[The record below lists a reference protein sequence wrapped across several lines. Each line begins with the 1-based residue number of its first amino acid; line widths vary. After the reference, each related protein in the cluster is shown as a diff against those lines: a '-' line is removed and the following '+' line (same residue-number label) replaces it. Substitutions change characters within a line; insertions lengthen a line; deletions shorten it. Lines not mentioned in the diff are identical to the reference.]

1 MISNELS
8 TIQFKDGQR
17 AEIALA
23 MASFQGEITVIETP
37 VVRPEMPGDW
47 RRTLTLPGSANGSA
61 LDQQEAAMLKTI
73 RALADK
79 GIGISGMQKQLKADP
94 RRIRMLA
101 RKGKIDIP
109 DARATQPRTIGAK
122 ARSALIDARAAKRA
136 QLAIKLKPLAAKGM
150 TIQAMSDETGAS
162 NRTVLATIEEHNIV
176 RGPKTKL
183 EA

>member
-8 TIQFKDGQR
+8 TIQFKNLQR
-17 AEIALA
+17 AELAEA
-23 MASFQGEITVIETP
+23 MARFQGTITVIEAP
-37 VVRPEMPGDW
+37 LVRAEQPGDW
-47 RRTLTLPGSANGSA
+47 RRTLTLPGSANVSA
-61 LDQQEAAMLKTI
+61 LDRQEAIMLDTI
-73 RALADK
+73 RSMAAQ

-150 TIQAMSDETGAS
+150 TIQAMSDATGAS
-162 NRTVLATIEEHNIV
+162 KRTVMATIEEHNIV

>member
-8 TIQFKDGQR
+8 TIQAKDAQR
-17 AEIALA
+17 AELAQA
-23 MASFQGEITVIETP
+23 MACFQGQITVIESP
-37 VVRPEMPGDW
+37 VVRAEAASDW
-47 RRTLTLPGSANGSA
+47 RRTLNLPGSASVSA
-61 LDQQEAAMLKTI
+61 LDQQEAAMLQTI

-122 ARSALIDARAAKRA
+122 ARSAVIDARAAKRA
-136 QLAIKLKPLAAKGM
+136 QLAIMLKPLAAKGM
-150 TIQAMSDETGAS
+150 TIQAMSDATGAS
-162 NRTVLATIEEHNIV
+162 KRTVLATIEEHNIV